1 MNSSSWNINRFFNHI
16 NVNDDD
22 IISKIIDIQNLQV
35 EDSGIDINDEY
46 EKMLSNGD
54 CIIKKKLKN
63 DDIFNRDILSKIDD
77 TDPLPSNLRKIL
89 EKYNLNSYFK
99 IGVKKKLDSFFHSFM
114 SIIDSSFYFNQ
125 LSQRETIISTIKK
138 KMILDLS
145 EKNYLRKFNYSRKH
159 WNAETFREEFE
170 NEHIITDKT
179 INYFQNYFNINIII
193 YNFKVNDFWISVD
206 ESFDYNRQ
214 YIVIIKY
221 TDNDYEPI
229 ACQSWTNLNVTKT
242 EDKSFIDSIREVK
255 KHLGLDV
262 KPLIDV
268 KNNDS
273 KDESIT
279 DSSEEEEKEDDN
291 EEIMIKDCKEGSK
304 NYSST
309 FFNKYLLNELQ
320 IIAESLDIEKFK
332 LVNNVPKNKI
342 KRELIEDILNLQVTK
357 EKLSQLRVILNE
369 IKKSKI

>member
-1 MNSSSWNINRFFNHI
+1 MNSSSWNIDRLFNHI
-16 NVNDDD
+16 NINDDD

-46 EKMLSNGD
+46 EKMQTNDS

-145 EKNYLRKFNYSRKH
+145 EKNYLRRFNYSRKH
-159 WNAETFREEFE
+159 WNADTFRAEFE

-206 ESFDYNRQ
+206 DLFDYNRQ

-229 ACQSWTNLNVTKT
+229 ACQSWTNLNVTKP
-242 EDKSFIDSIREVK
+242 EDKSFIDSIREIK
-255 KHLGLDV
+255 KHLGLDI
-262 KPLIDV
+262 KPSVI
-268 KNNDS
+268 KTND
-273 KDESIT
+273 EII
-279 DSSEEEEKEDDN
+279 DSSEEEEDDDN

-309 FFNKYLLNELQ
+309 FFNRYLLNELQ
-320 IIAESLDIEKFK
+320 LIAESLDIEKFK

-342 KRELIEDILNLQVTK
+342 KKELIEDILNLKVTK